1 MITIKNVRTLDGQTI
16 DFHVN
21 STQEHSFDAKSQLL
35 LFPGL
40 IDPHISL
47 GSPDRENWAFGVESA
62 VRGGVT
68 TILDIPTETSPS
80 ASQDEL
86 EQKKIA
92 VDKHLADLK
101 IPLHYFPYV
110 QGNSQPIE
118 ELGIKKKL
126 ALGSLL
132 LFTPDQQVLDE
143 RIWNRIFQI
152 AAWEDIPVVINSRN
166 ENSWQQARFKSLD
179 ETLLEKSIYYA
190 EKQNTRLY
198 VLNIA
203 TQNEIDLIQEA
214 RSRSMLIY
222 AETTPQHLFPQP
234 LSHADFLLEALNS
247 GVIETVGSGFHVEG
261 EEQERLLW
269 QGANFDFS
277 NPLFLLPLL
286 LTAYHKQK
294 ITLENIVRLT
304 RVNVYDIFKLSR
316 KNEDVILIDIEKE
329 QAVQRVSKNQ
339 STELKLKG
347 WPEYVIVQGHLF
359 KSTIGGYHL
368 THVE

>member
-1 MITIKNVRTLDGQTI
+1 MITIKNVRTLDEQMT
-16 DFHVN
+16 DVRVN
-21 STQEHSFDAKSQLL
+21 SDQEHSLDAQGRLL
-35 LFPGL
+35 LLPGF

-68 TILDIPTETSPS
+68 TVLDIPIED
-80 ASQDEL
+80 ASNQSKNQF
-86 EQKKIA
+86 EQKKA
-92 VDKHLADLK
+92 SVDQHLADLQ

-110 QGNSQPIE
+110 QGNSQHIE
-118 ELGIKKKL
+118 ELGVTKGL
-126 ALGSLL
+126 TLGMLL
-132 LFTPDQQVLDE
+132 LFTPEHQVLDE

-152 AAWEDIPVVINSRN
+152 AAWKDMPIVINSRN
-166 ENSWQQARFKSLD
+166 ENSWLQAKFKSLN

-203 TQNEIDLIQEA
+203 TQNELDLIQEA
-214 RSRSMLIY
+214 RSRSLLIY
-222 AETTPQHLFPQP
+222 AETTPRHLFPQ
-234 LSHADFLLEALNS
+234 HTHQADFLWEALNS
-247 GVIETVGSGFHVEG
+247 GVIETIGSGFHVEG

-269 QGANFDFS
+269 QGANFAFS

-294 ITLENIVRLT
+294 MTLENLVRLT
-304 RVNVYDIFKLSR
+304 RVNLYDIFKLDRS
-316 KNEDVILIDIEKE
+316 KEDVVLIDLEKE
-329 QAVQRVSKNQ
+329 QIVQRLNKNQ

-347 WPEYVIVQGHLF
+347 WPEYVIMNGHLF
-359 KSTIGGYHL
+359 KSTTGDSHL
-368 THVE
+368 TRVE